1 MSRIKNFLS
10 ESINITYI
18 ISIGFF
24 AKAVPKEKIDAVLER
39 LGKQSKESDYSRHA
53 PSCIS

>member
-1 MSRIKNFLS
+1 MSRIKKFLS